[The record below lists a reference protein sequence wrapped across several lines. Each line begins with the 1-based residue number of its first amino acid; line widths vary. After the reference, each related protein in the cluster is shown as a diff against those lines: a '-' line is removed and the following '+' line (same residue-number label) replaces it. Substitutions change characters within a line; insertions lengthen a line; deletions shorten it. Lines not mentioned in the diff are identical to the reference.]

1 MVMEPGR
8 LAGAIELMDL
18 PNTDPAELAHTLA
31 DLAWINRWLGGLRL
45 VRLHLAPFLQETAGP
60 IRILDVGTGDADVP
74 RAIAQ
79 WGRRTGVAVDI
90 EAIDHHEQIV
100 RLARQASVSYP
111 EIHIRQGDAMALPY
125 PERSFNIVLA
135 SLFLHHMEGEAQVH
149 LLREL
154 YRVTDQVVLVND
166 LRRGYWP
173 FLVTWATLH
182 LVSRSRLV
190 HHDGPLSVRRGFLP
204 GELLTLAHR
213 ADWERACVLRHVFFR
228 LALLGKK
235 V

>member
-45 VRLHLAPFLQETAGP
+45 VRLHLAPFLHETAGP

-79 WGRRTGVAVDI
+79 WGRSTGVSVDI
-90 EAIDHHEQIV
+90 EAIDHHAPIV
-100 RLARQASVSYP
+100 QLARQASSSYP
-111 EIHIRQGDAMALPY
+111 EVRIRQVDALALPY
-125 PERSFNIVLA
+125 PAGSFTIVLA
-135 SLFLHHMEGEAQVH
+135 SLVLHHMEGEEQVG

-154 YRVTDQVVLVND
+154 YRVARRAVLVND
-166 LRRGYWP
+166 LRRGNWA
-173 FLVTWATLH
+173 FLVTWAALH
-182 LVSRSRLV
+182 VVSRNRLI
-190 HHDGPLSVRRGFLP
+190 HHDGPVSVRRGFLP
-204 GELLTLAHR
+204 GELLSLAHR
-213 ADWERACVLRHVFFR
+213 AGWERASVSQHVFFR
-228 LALLGKK
+228 LALVGEKG
-235 V
+235 

>member
-1 MVMEPGR
+1 MVMESGR

-18 PNTDPAELAHTLA
+18 PDVDPGELAHTLA

-45 VRLHLAPFLQETAGP
+45 VRLHLGPFLHETAGP

-74 RAIAQ
+74 RAIVQ
-79 WGRRTGVAVDI
+79 WGRRTGVAADI

-100 RLARQASVSYP
+100 RLARQASASYP
-111 EIHIRQGDAMALPY
+111 EIHIRQGDALALPY
-125 PERSFNIVLA
+125 PERSFTIVLA
-135 SLFLHHMEGEAQVH
+135 SLVLHHMEGEEQIR

-154 YRVTDQVVLVND
+154 YRVADRVVLVSD
-166 LRRGYWP
+166 LRRGCWP

-204 GELLTLAHR
+204 GELLTLARR
-213 ADWERACVLRHVFFR
+213 AGWERASVLQHVFFR
-228 LALLGKK
+228 LALIGEK